1 MNLYNL
7 LSKPSRRITATLV
20 AASLMSVSACSW
32 VSPSVDSQY
41 VALVKA
47 QAVGECQKI
56 GETTSKTLSKI
67 VVVGRSEE
75 KQSNELI
82 TLAKNQ
88 AAVMQGNTI
97 VANGPAMEGE
107 QVFSV
112 YHCAND

>member
-1 MNLYNL
+1 MKLNRL
-7 LSKPSRRITATLV
+7 LSKPGRPIIAALA
-20 AASLMSVSACSW
+20 AASLTSVSACSW

-47 QAVGECQKI
+47 QAVAGCQKI

-82 TLAKNQ
+82 MLAKNQ
-88 AAVMQGNTI
+88 AAVMQGDTI
-97 VANGPAMEGE
+97 VAKGPAMDGE

-112 YHCAND
+112 YNCSND